1 MTSDRRYSAVLFD
14 LDGTLVDSFEAL
26 TTAVN
31 TVRRAAHKPAI
42 EMAIVRGYVGEG
54 VDKLLERVLESEKA
68 DDSLRRVFEE
78 SYNEICCQQS
88 VVLTDVMETL
98 GRLSISGIRM
108 AVCTN
113 KPTGFSRKILEH
125 FGMASHFDAIVGPDL
140 ALARK
145 PDKRHLL
152 HTLAFTGREVS
163 DALFVGDMPID
174 VVTARNSGVDVAT
187 VATGPAS
194 REELAASRPDFML
207 DRFSDLVSLVLPSGQ
222 R

>member
-1 MTSDRRYSAVLFD
+1 MLFD

-31 TVRRAAHKPAI
+31 VVRCAAEMPAMGIETVRQF
-42 EMAIVRGYVGEG
+42 VGEG
-54 VDKLLERVLESEKA
+54 VEKLLERVLESERVEA
-68 DDSLRRVFEE
+68 RLRRIFE
-78 SYNEICCQQS
+78 SAYDDICCQQS
-88 VVLTDVMETL
+88 TVLAEVEETL
-98 GRLSISGIRM
+98 DHLGAAGVRM

-125 FGMASHFDAIVGPDL
+125 FGMSRYFDAIVGPDL

-145 PDKRHLL
+145 PDPRHLL
-152 HTLAFTGREVS
+152 HTLAFTQREAS
-163 DALFVGDMPID
+163 ESLFVGDMPID
-174 VVTARNSGVDVAT
+174 VDAARNAGVDVAT

-194 REELAASRPDFML
+194 REVLAASHPDYML
-207 DRFSDLVSLVLPSGQ
+207 ERFSDLVGLVLTS